1 MLERCGSSIDL
12 GGIDLEGIDL
22 EWIIAS
28 EEMAAMGSPR
38 QVGLLRG

>member
-28 EEMAAMGSPR
+28 EEMAAM
-38 QVGLLRG
+38 

>member
-1 MLERCGSSIDL
+1 MLERCGSS
-12 GGIDLEGIDL
+12 IDLEGIDL